1 MPYKYRQIKFNDSM
15 PDVVNNLGA
24 DGWRI
29 ISVNDS
35 VGETRII
42 MENIYPT
49 PDPAEKDLM
58 PVARTI
64 GDPNAL
70 YRCMDGVKRYEWSH
84 LMEPAEFIT
93 FDELFNDDFYSDYG
107 EYEMYISDGFY
118 FLGTDISCMT
128 RDEVLELVS
137 KNKDK
142 FRDGNDLK
150 VYYIDYPEDK

>member
-24 DGWRI
+24 EGWRI

-35 VGETRII
+35 VVETRII

-49 PDPAEKDLM
+49 PDPVEKDLM

-70 YRCMDGVKRYEWSH
+70 YRCMDKVKRYEWSNH
-84 LMEPAEFIT
+84 KVSAEFIT
-93 FDELFNDDFYSDYG
+93 FDELFNNDFYSDDG
-107 EYEMYISDGFY
+107 EYEMYVSDGFY
-118 FLGTDISCMT
+118 FLGTDISGMT
-128 RDEVLELVS
+128 KEEVLNFVS
-137 KNKDK
+137 KNGDK
-142 FRDGNDLK
+142 FRDSNDLK
-150 VYYIDYPEDK
+150 IYYIDYPEDK